1 MNAYEIYRSFMTIF
15 NKEVRRF
22 MRLWQ
27 QTLLPPAIT
36 MILYYAIFGNLIG
49 PRIGEMGGFDYMK
62 FIVPGLVML
71 AIITSSY
78 GNVVSSFYGNK
89 FQRSLEE
96 MLVSPTPSIIILL
109 GFVLS
114 SSLRGVLVGIIVL
127 LLSLFFTSLSVY
139 SVWTVVLVVILT
151 SILFS
156 CMGLINA
163 IFARSFDDITII
175 PNFVLT
181 PLTYLGGI
189 FYSISLLPDFWYNIS
204 LLNPI
209 LYMVNAFRYG
219 ILGVSDIPLGMA
231 FTIIILFTCAF
242 SFLCWYLL
250 EKGIGIRA

>member
-1 MNAYEIYRSFMTIF
+1 MSGIEIYRTFQTIF
-15 NKEVRRF
+15 MKEVRRF
-22 MRLWQ
+22 LRLWQ

-36 MILYYAIFGNLIG
+36 MVLYFAIFGNLIG
-49 PRIGEMGGFDYMK
+49 PRIGQMDGVDYMK

-71 AIITSSY
+71 AVITGSY

-96 MLVSPTPSIIILL
+96 ILVSPTPSIIILL

-114 SSLRGVLVGIIVL
+114 SCIRGVLVGIIVL
-127 LLSLFFTSLSVY
+127 LLSLFFTKLAIHNIWAVIG
-139 SVWTVVLVVILT
+139 VVLLT
-151 SILFS
+151 SVLFS
-156 CMGLINA
+156 CMGMINA

-189 FYSISLLPDFWYNIS
+189 FYSIHLLPEFWQKVS

-209 LYMVNAFRYG
+209 LYIVNAFRYG
-219 ILGVSDIPLGMA
+219 VLGISDIPLA
-231 FTIIILFTCAF
+231 IAF
-242 SFLCWYLL
+242 SIVTVFTAIFFSISWYLL
-250 EKGIGIRA
+250 IKGIGIRS

>member
-1 MNAYEIYRSFMTIF
+1 MSAYEIYRAFMTIYI
-15 NKEVRRF
+15 KEVRRF

-36 MILYYAIFGNLIG
+36 MVLYYAIFGSLIG
-49 PRIGEMGGFDYMK
+49 PRIGEMEGFDYMK

-71 AIITSSY
+71 SVITGSY
-78 GNVVSSFYGNK
+78 SNVVSSFFGNK

-96 MLVSPTPSIIILL
+96 MLVSPTPSIIIML

-114 SSLRGVLVGIIVL
+114 SSVRGILVGIIVL
-127 LLSLFFTSLSVY
+127 LLSLFFTDLTIHSLT
-139 SVWTVVLVVILT
+139 TVVVVVVLT

-156 CMGLINA
+156 CMGLMNA
-163 IFARSFDDITII
+163 IFARNFDDITII

-189 FYSISLLPDFWYNIS
+189 FYSINLLPEFWQKVS

-219 ILGVSDIPLGMA
+219 ILGITDIPLNIA
-231 FTIIILFTCAF
+231 FAIIIIFTCAF
-242 SFLCWYLL
+242 CAICWWLL
-250 EKGIGIRA
+250 IKGIGIRT

>member
-1 MNAYEIYRSFMTIF
+1 MNALEIYHAFATIF
-15 NKEVRRF
+15 IKEVRRF
-22 MRLWQ
+22 LRLWQ

-36 MILYYAIFGNLIG
+36 MTLYFAIFGNLIG
-49 PRIGEMGGFDYMK
+49 PRIGEMEGFDYMK

-71 AIITSSY
+71 AVITGSY

-114 SSLRGVLVGIIVL
+114 SSLRGILVGIIVL
-127 LLSLFFTSLSVY
+127 LLSLFFTSLSIHSFGTVM
-139 SVWTVVLVVILT
+139 SVILLT

-156 CMGLINA
+156 CMGMINA

-189 FYSISLLPDFWYNIS
+189 FYSINLLPVFWQQVS

-219 ILGVSDIPLGMA
+219 ILGITDIPLGISFSLIMA
-231 FTIIILFTCAF
+231 FTCTFFFI
-242 SFLCWYLL
+242 CWYLL
-250 EKGIGIRA
+250 VKGIGIRA